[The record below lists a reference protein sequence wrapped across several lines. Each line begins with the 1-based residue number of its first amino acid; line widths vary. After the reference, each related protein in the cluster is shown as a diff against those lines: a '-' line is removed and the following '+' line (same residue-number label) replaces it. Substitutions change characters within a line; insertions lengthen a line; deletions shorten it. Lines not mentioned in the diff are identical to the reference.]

1 MDWIIKDNIFLP
13 NHCTPN
19 KNVKLIANALKNFKI
34 NSIYIRG
41 SIIENK
47 PMHPNSDIDLY
58 LIHKETYIS
67 RDNVLDIVNSLYFI
81 NRFVDMHLIRF
92 NSLDY
97 DIPNR
102 LLLNNRSIHIG
113 GPQIQIKPVEL
124 NHEMIT
130 QHWKVYNPS
139 FTPDVMLSTLR
150 SRVCALKNLTRC
162 FGLINLIENRFFSR
176 DIDECLNYA
185 KIKDNLIY
193 EMLIKNWSIVDI
205 REPMILRDV
214 KEYLINYQKMFEANY
229 SPKGNKSS
237 GENVY

>member
-1 MDWIIKDNIFLP
+1 
-13 NHCTPN
+13 
-19 KNVKLIANALKNFKI
+19 
-34 NSIYIRG
+34 
-41 SIIENK
+41 
-47 PMHPNSDIDLY
+47 
-58 LIHKETYIS
+58 
-67 RDNVLDIVNSLYFI
+67 
-81 NRFVDMHLIRF
+81 MHLIRF

>member
-1 MDWIIKDNIFLP
+1 MDWIIKDNIFLA

-19 KNVKLIANALKNFKI
+19 KNVKLIANALKNFKL
-34 NSIYIRG
+34 NSIYLRG
-41 SIIENK
+41 SIIDNK
-47 PMHPNSDIDLY
+47 PIHQNADIDLY
-58 LIHKETYIS
+58 IIHNDAYIN
-67 RDNVLDIVNSLYFI
+67 RGEVLDIVESLKHL

-130 QHWKVYNPS
+130 QHWKAYNPN
-139 FTPDVMLSTLR
+139 FAPDIMYSSVR

-162 FGLINLIENRFFSR
+162 FGLISLIEKKIFTR
-176 DIDECLNYA
+176 DIQECLDYA
-185 KIKDNLIY
+185 ETFDKTIYQYLLNNWNL
-193 EMLIKNWSIVDI
+193 VD
-205 REPMILRDV
+205 
-214 KEYLINYQKMFEANY
+214 Y
-229 SPKGNKSS
+229 
-237 GENVY
+237 

>member
-19 KNVKLIANALKNFKI
+19 KNVKLISNALKNFNL
-34 NSIYIRG
+34 NSIYLRG
-41 SIIENK
+41 SIIDNK
-47 PMHPNSDIDLY
+47 PIHQNADIDLY
-58 LIHKETYIS
+58 IIHNDAYIN
-67 RDNVLDIVNSLYFI
+67 RGEVLDIVESLKHL

-102 LLLNNRSIHIG
+102 LLLNNLSIHIG

-130 QHWKVYNPS
+130 QHWKAYNPN
-139 FTPDVMLSTLR
+139 FAPDIMYSSVR

-162 FGLINLIENRFFSR
+162 FGLISLIEKKIFTR
-176 DIDECLNYA
+176 DIQECLDYA
-185 KIKDNLIY
+185 ENFDKTIHQYLLDNWNLVDYQRPIYLSKIKEFLMHY
-193 EMLIKNWSIVDI
+193 HH
-205 REPMILRDV
+205 
-214 KEYLINYQKMFEANY
+214 EYLIKT
-229 SPKGNKSS
+229 SP
-237 GENVY
+237 